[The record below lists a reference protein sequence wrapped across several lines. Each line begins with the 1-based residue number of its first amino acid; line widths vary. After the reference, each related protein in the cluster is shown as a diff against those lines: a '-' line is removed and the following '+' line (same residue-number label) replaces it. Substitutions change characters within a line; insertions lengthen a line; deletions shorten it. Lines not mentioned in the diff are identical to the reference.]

1 MGTAFVTHCSG
12 HPLSSFPPAAAC
24 CPANE
29 RKSNPLRR
37 LPRCRTALFPGT
49 TRQHDPFAAVR
60 AGFRSIDP
68 GQRPHA
74 VVHRRAPHVHPA
86 EHPHRL
92 PAGRP
97 GAMPG
102 SEGPLHRLRLR
113 FQQDRHPAGRQLLA
127 DVFNFRKKR
136 ELQGWSFKAVFVFV
150 NDVLVHKVSNGE
162 PNIHR
167 LEDKKNPLG
176 PLQARESTSPTSSG
190 DSPARMGESSPRSW
204 ATLIPRLQFGP

>member
-1 MGTAFVTHCSG
+1 
-12 HPLSSFPPAAAC
+12 
-24 CPANE
+24 
-29 RKSNPLRR
+29 
-37 LPRCRTALFPGT
+37 
-49 TRQHDPFAAVR
+49 
-60 AGFRSIDP
+60 
-68 GQRPHA
+68 
-74 VVHRRAPHVHPA
+74 
-86 EHPHRL
+86 
-92 PAGRP
+92 
-97 GAMPG
+97 MPG

-176 PLQARESTSPTSSG
+176 PLQGA
-190 DSPARMGESSPRSW
+190 GEYFSDKLR
-204 ATLIPRLQFGP
+204 